1 MAILSPSRA
10 VNPRLGSYFGIFL
23 SGFAAIA
30 LTSLILQGLG
40 VELSILSLAMLLGPI
55 ALYAGIGIATHASD
69 PLDFFAAG
77 RRVPAF
83 FNGLVLAMSAFGATG
98 LVALTGLFFL
108 IGYDALFIGIGALG
122 GFVVMAVLLAPFLRK
137 FGAFTIPSYLGRR
150 FDSRPLRLATALVV
164 AIPIVMILSAELR
177 FAAEAAIVLTGW
189 SHGQAFLVL
198 YLVLLVTLV
207 PGGMRSMT
215 WTGVAQSLA
224 AFFAVMVPVIIVA
237 AIVTTMPV
245 PQLTH
250 GPVLRAIGRNEAIQ
264 GLPIILP
271 PGMAF
276 DLPGPELQPILKR
289 FADPFGA
296 LGPAAFVLGT
306 LSMIAG
312 VASAPWLLPRLA
324 AAPGVYEAR
333 KTLGWATFIFGFA
346 MLTAASVAVF
356 MRDYLMDLIV
366 TPGPAVV
373 PPWLAELAKRG
384 FASITE
390 TGTQFTASS
399 ISFARDSVLLSLP
412 VAAQLPPM
420 LLDLSLAAIIAGA
433 LVAAGAA
440 TTALGHIL
448 SEDILFGGTWDAP
461 HGPVRI
467 HAGRGGIAVA
477 AAVGRA
483 RCCLRDDR
491 PAPRRFMRIGDLRI
505 GFIPRSGAFDL
516 VEADERLWRYGRHA
530 DRLPGGS
537 SDHCRRA
544 GRKRGNTQCF
554 GGHHWHSRRRCQ
566 RYLPS
571 RWQPRRPPG
580 MFCKLCA
587 TFAFPAA
594 RFSTIAKC
602 GRSASRS
609 NGNSAEIS
617 PNCLGFPVASLERTS
632 Y

>member
-164 AIPIVMILSAELR
+164 AIPIIMILSAELR
-177 FAAEAAIVLTGW
+177 FAAEATIVLTGW

-271 PGMAF
+271 PSMAF

-296 LGPAAFVLGT
+296 VGPAAFVLGT

-390 TGTQFTASS
+390 TGTQFSASS

-448 SEDILFGGTWDAP
+448 SEDILFGSTWDAP
-461 HGPVRI
+461 HGPARI

-477 AAVGRA
+477 AAAGVLA
-483 RCCLRDDR
+483 AAYVTTDPLRVVLCALALCGSALFPVLVLSIWWKR
-491 PAPRRFMRIGDLRI
+491 MNAFGAMAGMLTGFLVALLTIAGGQGESAAIPSALAAIIGIPAAVAAIFAVSLATPS
-505 GFIPRSGAFDL
+505 PT
-516 VEADERLWRYGRHA
+516 RHVLQIVR
-530 DRLPGGS
+530 DIRVPGGEILY
-537 SDHCRRA
+537 DREMR
-544 GRKRGNTQCF
+544 TQ
-554 GGHHWHSRRRCQ
+554 RLKKQ
-566 RYLPS
+566 RQLS
-571 RWQPRRPPG
+571 
-580 MFCKLCA
+580 
-587 TFAFPAA
+587 
-594 RFSTIAKC
+594 
-602 GRSASRS
+602 
-609 NGNSAEIS
+609 
-617 PNCLGFPVASLERTS
+617 
-632 Y
+632 

>member
-30 LTSLILQGLG
+30 LTSLILHGLG
-40 VELSILSLAMLLGPI
+40 VELSMLSLAMLLGPV
-55 ALYAGIGIATHASD
+55 ALYIGIGIATHASD

-150 FDSRPLRLATALVV
+150 FDSRPLRLATAGIV

-177 FAAEAAIVLTGW
+177 FAAEAVVLLSGW
-189 SHGQAFLVL
+189 SHGQAFLL
-198 YLVLLVTLV
+198 LFLVLLATLV

-215 WTGVAQSLA
+215 WSSVAQSLA

-250 GPVLRAIGRNEAIQ
+250 GPVLRAIGRSEAIQ

-271 PGMAF
+271 PAMAF

-312 VASAPWLLPRLA
+312 IASAPWLLPRLA
-324 AAPGVYEAR
+324 SAPGVYEAR
-333 KTLGWATFIFGFA
+333 KTLGWATFIFGIA

-356 MRDYLMDLIV
+356 MRDFLMDLLV

-373 PPWLAELAKRG
+373 PPWLADLAKRG

-420 LLDLSLAAIIAGA
+420 LLDLSLAAIVAGG
-433 LVAAGAA
+433 LVAASAA

-448 SEDILFGGTWDAP
+448 SEDVLFGGTWDAP

-477 AAVGRA
+477 AAVGVLAAAFLTTDPLRA
-483 RCCLRDDR
+483 VLCALSIGGSALFPVLVLSIWWKRMNAFGAMAGVLTGFLVALLAVAGGQTDTAAIPGALAAIIGIPAAVAAIFAVSLAT
-491 PAPRRFMRIGDLRI
+491 PAP
-505 GFIPRSGAFDL
+505 S
-516 VEADERLWRYGRHA
+516 RHVLQMVR
-530 DRLPGGS
+530 DIRVPGGEILY
-537 SDHCRRA
+537 DREMR
-544 GRKRGNTQCF
+544 TQ
-554 GGHHWHSRRRCQ
+554 RLKKQ
-566 RYLPS
+566 RQLS
-571 RWQPRRPPG
+571 
-580 MFCKLCA
+580 
-587 TFAFPAA
+587 
-594 RFSTIAKC
+594 
-602 GRSASRS
+602 
-609 NGNSAEIS
+609 
-617 PNCLGFPVASLERTS
+617 
-632 Y
+632 

>member
-412 VAAQLPPM
+412 IAAQLPPM

-448 SEDILFGGTWDAP
+448 SEDILFGGTWEAP

-477 AAVGRA
+477 AAVGVLA
-483 RCCLRDDR
+483 AAYVTTDPLRVVLCALAICGSALFPVLVLSIWWKR
-491 PAPRRFMRIGDLRI
+491 MNAFGAMAGMLTGFLVALLTIAGGQGESAAIPSALAAIIGIPAAVSAIFAVSLATPS
-505 GFIPRSGAFDL
+505 PT
-516 VEADERLWRYGRHA
+516 RHVLQIVR
-530 DRLPGGS
+530 DIRVPGGEILY
-537 SDHCRRA
+537 DREMR
-544 GRKRGNTQCF
+544 TQ
-554 GGHHWHSRRRCQ
+554 RLKKQ
-566 RYLPS
+566 RQLS
-571 RWQPRRPPG
+571 
-580 MFCKLCA
+580 
-587 TFAFPAA
+587 
-594 RFSTIAKC
+594 
-602 GRSASRS
+602 
-609 NGNSAEIS
+609 
-617 PNCLGFPVASLERTS
+617 
-632 Y
+632 

>member
-150 FDSRPLRLATALVV
+150 FDSRPLRLAAALVV

-356 MRDYLMDLIV
+356 MRDFLMDLIV
-366 TPGPAVV
+366 TRGPAVV

-420 LLDLSLAAIIAGA
+420 LLDLSLAAVIAGA

-440 TTALGHIL
+440 ATALGHIL

-477 AAVGRA
+477 AAVGVLA
-483 RCCLRDDR
+483 AAFVTTDPLRVVLCALAICGSALFPVLVLSIWWKR
-491 PAPRRFMRIGDLRI
+491 MNAFGAMAGMLTGFLVALLTVAGGQGESAAIPSALAAIIGIPAAVSAIFAVSLATP
-505 GFIPRSGAFDL
+505 PPT
-516 VEADERLWRYGRHA
+516 RHVLQIVR
-530 DRLPGGS
+530 DIRVPGGEILY
-537 SDHCRRA
+537 DREMR
-544 GRKRGNTQCF
+544 TQ
-554 GGHHWHSRRRCQ
+554 RLKKQ
-566 RYLPS
+566 RQLS
-571 RWQPRRPPG
+571 
-580 MFCKLCA
+580 
-587 TFAFPAA
+587 
-594 RFSTIAKC
+594 
-602 GRSASRS
+602 
-609 NGNSAEIS
+609 
-617 PNCLGFPVASLERTS
+617 
-632 Y
+632 

>member
-40 VELSILSLAMLLGPI
+40 VDLSILSLAMLLGPI

-83 FNGLVLAMSAFGATG
+83 FNGLLLAMSAFGATG

-108 IGYDALFIGIGALG
+108 IGYDALFVGIGALG

-150 FDSRPLRLATALVV
+150 FDSRPLRLATALVA
-164 AIPIVMILSAELR
+164 AIPIVMVLSAELR

-250 GPVLRAIGRNEAIQ
+250 GPVLRAVGRNEAIQ

-276 DLPGPELQPILKR
+276 DLPGPELQPIMKR

-333 KTLGWATFIFGFA
+333 KTLGWATFIFGVA
-346 MLTAASVAVF
+346 MLTAASIAVF
-356 MRDYLMDLIV
+356 MRDFLMDLIV

-420 LLDLSLAAIIAGA
+420 LLDLSLAAVIAGA

-440 TTALGHIL
+440 STALGHIL
-448 SEDILFGGTWDAP
+448 SEDILFGGTWETP

-477 AAVGRA
+477 AAAGVLA
-483 RCCLRDDR
+483 AAFVMTDPLRVVLCALSICGSALFPVLVLSIWWKR
-491 PAPRRFMRIGDLRI
+491 MNAFGAMAGLLTGFLVALLTIAGGQGESAAIPSALAAIIG
-505 GFIPRSGAFDL
+505 IPSAVAAIFAVSL
-516 VEADERLWRYGRHA
+516 ATPPPSRHVLQIVR
-530 DRLPGGS
+530 DIRVPGGEILY
-537 SDHCRRA
+537 DREMR
-544 GRKRGNTQCF
+544 TQ
-554 GGHHWHSRRRCQ
+554 R
-566 RYLPS
+566 LK
-571 RWQPRRPPG
+571 
-580 MFCKLCA
+580 KL
-587 TFAFPAA
+587 
-594 RFSTIAKC
+594 RQLS
-602 GRSASRS
+602 
-609 NGNSAEIS
+609 
-617 PNCLGFPVASLERTS
+617 
-632 Y
+632 

>member
-1 MAILSPSRA
+1 MATLSPSRA

-30 LTSLILQGLG
+30 LTSLILHGLG
-40 VELSILSLAMLLGPI
+40 VELPMLSLAMLLGPV
-55 ALYAGIGIATHASD
+55 ALYVGIGIATHASD

-122 GFVVMAVLLAPFLRK
+122 GFVIMAVLLAPFLRK

-150 FDSRPLRLATALVV
+150 FESRPLRLATALIV
-164 AIPIVMILSAELR
+164 AVPMIMVLSAELR
-177 FAAEAAIVLTGW
+177 FAAEAAVLLSGW
-189 SHGQAFLVL
+189 SHGQAFLFL
-198 YLVLLVTLV
+198 YLVLLATLV

-215 WTGVAQSLA
+215 WTSVAQGLA

-276 DLPGPELQPILKR
+276 DLPGPELQPVLKR

-333 KTLGWATFIFGFA
+333 KTLAWATFIFGFA

-356 MRDYLMDLIV
+356 MRDFLMDLIV

-390 TGTQFTASS
+390 TGTQFTTSS

-412 VAAQLPPM
+412 IAAQLPPM
-420 LLDLSLAAIIAGA
+420 LLDLSLAAIVAGG
-433 LVAAGAA
+433 LVAASAA
-440 TTALGHIL
+440 ATALGHIL
-448 SEDILFGGTWDAP
+448 SEDIVFGGTWDAP
-461 HGPVRI
+461 HGSVRL
-467 HAGRGGIAVA
+467 HAGRGGIAA
-477 AAVGRA
+477 AAATGVLAAAFLTTDPLRVVLCALSIGGSALFPVLVLSIWWKRMNAFGAMAGVLTGFLVALLAVIGGQAETAAIPSALAAIVGIPAAIAAIFAVSLATPPPTRHVMA
-483 RCCLRDDR
+483 IVRDI
-491 PAPRRFMRIGDLRI
+491 RI
-505 GFIPRSGAFDL
+505 
-516 VEADERLWRYGRHA
+516 
-530 DRLPGGS
+530 PGGEILY
-537 SDHCRRA
+537 DREMR
-544 GRKRGNTQCF
+544 TQ
-554 GGHHWHSRRRCQ
+554 RLKKQ
-566 RYLPS
+566 RQLS
-571 RWQPRRPPG
+571 
-580 MFCKLCA
+580 
-587 TFAFPAA
+587 
-594 RFSTIAKC
+594 
-602 GRSASRS
+602 
-609 NGNSAEIS
+609 
-617 PNCLGFPVASLERTS
+617 
-632 Y
+632 

>member
-55 ALYAGIGIATHASD
+55 ALYASIGIATHASD

-150 FDSRPLRLATALVV
+150 FESRPLRLATALVV

-177 FAAEAAIVLTGW
+177 FAAEAVIVLTGW

-412 VAAQLPPM
+412 IAAQLPPM

-448 SEDILFGGTWDAP
+448 SEDILFGGTCDAP

-477 AAVGRA
+477 AAVGVLA
-483 RCCLRDDR
+483 AAYVTTDPLRVVLCALAICGSALFPVLVLSIWWKR
-491 PAPRRFMRIGDLRI
+491 MNAFGAMAGMLTGFLVALLTVAGGQGESAAIPSALAAIIGIPAAVSAIFAVSLATP
-505 GFIPRSGAFDL
+505 PPT
-516 VEADERLWRYGRHA
+516 RHVLQIVR
-530 DRLPGGS
+530 DIRVPGGEILY
-537 SDHCRRA
+537 DREMR
-544 GRKRGNTQCF
+544 TQ
-554 GGHHWHSRRRCQ
+554 RLKKQ
-566 RYLPS
+566 RQLS
-571 RWQPRRPPG
+571 
-580 MFCKLCA
+580 
-587 TFAFPAA
+587 
-594 RFSTIAKC
+594 
-602 GRSASRS
+602 
-609 NGNSAEIS
+609 
-617 PNCLGFPVASLERTS
+617 
-632 Y
+632 

>member
-198 YLVLLVTLV
+198 FLVLLVTLV

-412 VAAQLPPM
+412 IAAQLPPM

-448 SEDILFGGTWDAP
+448 SEDILFGGTWEAP

-477 AAVGRA
+477 AAVGVLA
-483 RCCLRDDR
+483 AAYVTTDPLRVVLCALAICGSALFPVLVLSIWWKR
-491 PAPRRFMRIGDLRI
+491 MNAFGAMAGMLTGFLVALLTIAGGQGESAAIPSALAAIIGIPAAVSAIFAVSLATPS
-505 GFIPRSGAFDL
+505 PT
-516 VEADERLWRYGRHA
+516 RHVLQIVR
-530 DRLPGGS
+530 DIRVPGGEILY
-537 SDHCRRA
+537 DREMR
-544 GRKRGNTQCF
+544 TQ
-554 GGHHWHSRRRCQ
+554 RLKKQ
-566 RYLPS
+566 RQLS
-571 RWQPRRPPG
+571 
-580 MFCKLCA
+580 
-587 TFAFPAA
+587 
-594 RFSTIAKC
+594 
-602 GRSASRS
+602 
-609 NGNSAEIS
+609 
-617 PNCLGFPVASLERTS
+617 
-632 Y
+632 

>member
-1 MAILSPSRA
+1 
-10 VNPRLGSYFGIFL
+10 
-23 SGFAAIA
+23 
-30 LTSLILQGLG
+30 
-40 VELSILSLAMLLGPI
+40 
-55 ALYAGIGIATHASD
+55 
-69 PLDFFAAG
+69 
-77 RRVPAF
+77 
-83 FNGLVLAMSAFGATG
+83 
-98 LVALTGLFFL
+98 
-108 IGYDALFIGIGALG
+108 
-122 GFVVMAVLLAPFLRK
+122 
-137 FGAFTIPSYLGRR
+137 
-150 FDSRPLRLATALVV
+150 
-164 AIPIVMILSAELR
+164 
-177 FAAEAAIVLTGW
+177 
-189 SHGQAFLVL
+189 
-198 YLVLLVTLV
+198 
-207 PGGMRSMT
+207 MRSMT

-412 VAAQLPPM
+412 IAAQLPPM

-448 SEDILFGGTWDAP
+448 SEDILFGGTWEAP

-477 AAVGRA
+477 AAVGVLA
-483 RCCLRDDR
+483 AAYVTTDPLRVVLCALAICGSALFPVLVLSIWWKR
-491 PAPRRFMRIGDLRI
+491 MNAFGAMAGMLTGFLVALLTIAGGQGESAAIPSALAAIIGIPAAVSAIFAVSLATPS
-505 GFIPRSGAFDL
+505 PT
-516 VEADERLWRYGRHA
+516 RHVLQIVR
-530 DRLPGGS
+530 DIRVPGGEILY
-537 SDHCRRA
+537 DREMR
-544 GRKRGNTQCF
+544 TQ
-554 GGHHWHSRRRCQ
+554 RLKKQ
-566 RYLPS
+566 RQLS
-571 RWQPRRPPG
+571 
-580 MFCKLCA
+580 
-587 TFAFPAA
+587 
-594 RFSTIAKC
+594 
-602 GRSASRS
+602 
-609 NGNSAEIS
+609 
-617 PNCLGFPVASLERTS
+617 
-632 Y
+632 

>member
-198 YLVLLVTLV
+198 FLVLLVTLV

-390 TGTQFTASS
+390 AGTQFTASS

-412 VAAQLPPM
+412 IAAQLPPM

-448 SEDILFGGTWDAP
+448 SEDILFGGTWEAP

-477 AAVGRA
+477 AAVGVLA
-483 RCCLRDDR
+483 AAYVTTDPLRVVLCALAICGSALFPVLVLSIWWKR
-491 PAPRRFMRIGDLRI
+491 MNAFGAMAGMLTGFLVALLTIAGGQGESAAIPSALAAIIGIPAAVSAIFAVSLATPS
-505 GFIPRSGAFDL
+505 PT
-516 VEADERLWRYGRHA
+516 RHVLQIVR
-530 DRLPGGS
+530 DIRVPGGEILY
-537 SDHCRRA
+537 DREMR
-544 GRKRGNTQCF
+544 TQ
-554 GGHHWHSRRRCQ
+554 RLKKQ
-566 RYLPS
+566 RQLS
-571 RWQPRRPPG
+571 
-580 MFCKLCA
+580 
-587 TFAFPAA
+587 
-594 RFSTIAKC
+594 
-602 GRSASRS
+602 
-609 NGNSAEIS
+609 
-617 PNCLGFPVASLERTS
+617 
-632 Y
+632 

>member
-40 VELSILSLAMLLGPI
+40 VDLSILSLAMLLGPI

-83 FNGLVLAMSAFGATG
+83 FNGLLLAMSAFGATG

-108 IGYDALFIGIGALG
+108 IGYDALFVGIGALG

-150 FDSRPLRLATALVV
+150 FDSRPLRLATALVA
-164 AIPIVMILSAELR
+164 AIPIVMVLSAELR

-250 GPVLRAIGRNEAIQ
+250 GPVLRAVGRNEAIQ

-276 DLPGPELQPILKR
+276 DLPGPELQPIMKR

-333 KTLGWATFIFGFA
+333 KTLGWATFIFGVA
-346 MLTAASVAVF
+346 MLTAASIAVF
-356 MRDYLMDLIV
+356 MRDFLMDLIV

-420 LLDLSLAAIIAGA
+420 LLDLSLAAVIAGA

-440 TTALGHIL
+440 STALGHIL
-448 SEDILFGGTWDAP
+448 SEDILFGGTWETP

-477 AAVGRA
+477 AAAGVLA
-483 RCCLRDDR
+483 AAFVMTDPLRVVLCALSICGSALFPVLVLSIWWKR
-491 PAPRRFMRIGDLRI
+491 MNAFGAMAGLLTGFLVALLTIAGGQGESAAIPSALAAIIG
-505 GFIPRSGAFDL
+505 IPSAVAAIFA
-516 VEADERLWRYGRHA
+516 VSMATPPPSRHVLQIVR
-530 DRLPGGS
+530 DIRVPGGEILY
-537 SDHCRRA
+537 DREMR
-544 GRKRGNTQCF
+544 TQ
-554 GGHHWHSRRRCQ
+554 R
-566 RYLPS
+566 LK
-571 RWQPRRPPG
+571 
-580 MFCKLCA
+580 KL
-587 TFAFPAA
+587 
-594 RFSTIAKC
+594 RQLS
-602 GRSASRS
+602 
-609 NGNSAEIS
+609 
-617 PNCLGFPVASLERTS
+617 
-632 Y
+632 

>member
-198 YLVLLVTLV
+198 FLVLLVTLV

-448 SEDILFGGTWDAP
+448 SEDILFGGTWEAP

-477 AAVGRA
+477 AAVGVLA
-483 RCCLRDDR
+483 AAYVTTDPLRVVLCALAICGSALFPVLVLSIWWKR
-491 PAPRRFMRIGDLRI
+491 MNAFGAMAGMLTGFLVALLTIAGGQGESAAIPSALAAIIGIPAAVSAIFAVSLATPS
-505 GFIPRSGAFDL
+505 PT
-516 VEADERLWRYGRHA
+516 RHVLQIVR
-530 DRLPGGS
+530 DIRVPGGEILY
-537 SDHCRRA
+537 DREMR
-544 GRKRGNTQCF
+544 TQ
-554 GGHHWHSRRRCQ
+554 RLKKQ
-566 RYLPS
+566 RQLS
-571 RWQPRRPPG
+571 
-580 MFCKLCA
+580 
-587 TFAFPAA
+587 
-594 RFSTIAKC
+594 
-602 GRSASRS
+602 
-609 NGNSAEIS
+609 
-617 PNCLGFPVASLERTS
+617 
-632 Y
+632 

>member
-40 VELSILSLAMLLGPI
+40 VDLSILSLAMLLGPI

-108 IGYDALFIGIGALG
+108 IGYDALFVGIGALG

-164 AIPIVMILSAELR
+164 GIPITMILSAELR

-276 DLPGPELQPILKR
+276 DLPGPELQPVMKR

-356 MRDYLMDLIV
+356 MRDFLMDLIV
-366 TPGPAVV
+366 TRGPAVV

-420 LLDLSLAAIIAGA
+420 LLDLSLAAVIAGA

-440 TTALGHIL
+440 ATALGHIL
-448 SEDILFGGTWDAP
+448 SEDILFGGTWDSP

-477 AAVGRA
+477 AAAGVLA
-483 RCCLRDDR
+483 AAFVMTDPLRVVLCALSICGSALFPVLVLSIWWKR
-491 PAPRRFMRIGDLRI
+491 MNAFGAMAGMLTGFLVALLTIAGGQGEGAAIPSALAAIIG
-505 GFIPRSGAFDL
+505 IPSAVAAVFAVSL
-516 VEADERLWRYGRHA
+516 ATPPPSRHVLQIVR
-530 DRLPGGS
+530 DIRVPGGEILY
-537 SDHCRRA
+537 DREMR
-544 GRKRGNTQCF
+544 TQ
-554 GGHHWHSRRRCQ
+554 R
-566 RYLPS
+566 LK
-571 RWQPRRPPG
+571 
-580 MFCKLCA
+580 KL
-587 TFAFPAA
+587 
-594 RFSTIAKC
+594 RQLS
-602 GRSASRS
+602 
-609 NGNSAEIS
+609 
-617 PNCLGFPVASLERTS
+617 
-632 Y
+632 